1 MLQIQL
7 LRSSLESGVLH
18 TIPKGKEL
26 TALVL
31 KANDRLSALRRLIDD
46 LLDTSR
52 IASGNIS
59 LDLKEV
65 DLSELV
71 RSVVERQADELARA
85 GCTLGLH
92 LEPHLKG
99 TWDPVRM
106 EQVIVNLLGN
116 AIKYGA
122 GKPIEVTLTSDGEL
136 AKLEVR
142 DHGIGIGKEDQ
153 ARIFERFERAV
164 SIRQYGGFGLGL
176 YITRQIARAHG
187 GQIRVEASRGRERP
201 SR

>member
-1 MLQIQL
+1 M
-7 LRSSLESGVLH
+7 
-18 TIPKGKEL
+18 
-26 TALVL
+26 
-31 KANDRLSALRRLIDD
+31 
-46 LLDTSR
+46 
-52 IASGNIS
+52 
-59 LDLKEV
+59 
-65 DLSELV
+65 
-71 RSVVERQADELARA
+71 VERHAEELARA

-92 LEPHLKG
+92 LEPHLTG

-106 EQVIVNLLGN
+106 EQVIVDLLGN

-122 GKPIEVTLTSDGEL
+122 GKPIEVTLTSDREL

-176 YITRQIARAHG
+176 YITRQICQSPRRANPCG
-187 GQIRVEASRGRERP
+187 KRVGAGSDLRGRSAVSAYVDVRE
-201 SR
+201 